1 LGLGADVR
9 LSRTFDVRFSAGI
22 GDLDGVSL
30 AAVWVH

>member
-1 LGLGADVR
+1 